1 MEKYSSFYSWDR
13 NHVIIFHAYSWHGHV
28 TTFNCK
34 VNQILQKNYSYE
46 FRKKFKVCLDRYLTR
61 ISHILHILFMIKQN
75 ILYIQRP
82 TIAQIIQETRKKGDF
97 KSSGNFLG
105 KWWDYNAC
113 KSYIYISMSLL
124 TIFKPELNVSFK
136 GSQYFMVKN
145 ATLCNFSTISHPL
158 QCDKWSP
165 SLRKFDLHRNL
176 ETTIWFL
183 DTLNWS
189 N

>member
-113 KSYIYISMSLL
+113 KSYIYIYPCPYWLFSNRSSMFHSKALSISWSKTQHSAILAQFHIHYNVINGLPHFESLIYIG
-124 TIFKPELNVSFK
+124 TSK
-136 GSQYFMVKN
+136 
-145 ATLCNFSTISHPL
+145 L
-158 QCDKWSP
+158 Q
-165 SLRKFDLHRNL
+165 FD
-176 ETTIWFL
+176 
-183 DTLNWS
+183 S
-189 N
+189 